1 MATMIDD
8 PNPFDLDLDGFYER
22 YLKTCAMWGITAVE
36 SRASRRARAG
46 VERSPSRTARAD
58 AAVARGYLHV
68 TRGSS
73 ACASAFYA
81 VLNENRPEGRLSLIV
96 GPAMGR
102 RSGRCWSGQGMEWLA
117 GIRRSLATR
126 DPTSC
131 RRLAKA

>member
-58 AAVARGYLHV
+58 EAIAP
-68 TRGSS
+68 TTCTS
-73 ACASAFYA
+73 
-81 VLNENRPEGRLSLIV
+81 PEGLARL
-96 GPAMGR
+96 
-102 RSGRCWSGQGMEWLA
+102 LA
-117 GIRRSLATR
+117 RYEATCCPYR
-126 DPTSC
+126 DQSSV
-131 RRLAKA
+131 R